1 MRTITRYVIFE
12 FVKVFILAFVGLTL
26 FMLLVGVGRTAVR
39 EGLSAG
45 PILRLVPFILP
56 ESMRFSIPASAL
68 LSACTVF
75 GRMAGEN
82 EVVAIKS
89 LGGSPWSLLGP
100 VFAMGF
106 LISVSAVWI
115 NDVAVSWG
123 RPNITRVISESI
135 EQIAYGMLQTKRNY
149 RKDGFSL
156 TVKSVQGRKLILP
169 TLTLR
174 AEDSDEVT
182 TVSAREAELRRND
195 DNTLSIFLTDAMGE
209 GSNGFEG
216 AYSGEFEYT
225 IPLET
230 ERTVGGHRSPSDYA
244 LHELSVETDRQTNRS
259 VDLEQRMATE
269 AAFQLLSADFAGLS
283 NDSWQQHDK
292 ELDFSRYRRNRLRT
306 EPWRRWANGFSCF
319 FFVLVGAPLA
329 IRKRKADFVAT
340 FFVCFLPILLVY
352 YPLMAYGTDQA
363 KSGALPQ
370 YAVWLGNVICLA
382 WSAWLVRRVI
392 RY

>member
-1 MRTITRYVIFE
+1 MRTLTRYTIYE
-12 FVKVFILAFVGLTL
+12 FLKVFLLGFMGITL
-26 FMLLVGVGRTAVR
+26 FMLLVGIGRTAVR

-56 ESMRFSIPASAL
+56 DSMRFSIPAAAL

-75 GRMAGEN
+75 GRMSGEN
-82 EVVAIKS
+82 EIVAIKS
-89 LGGSPWSLLGP
+89 IGASPWSVLAP
-100 VFAMGF
+100 VFVVGF

-123 RPNITRVISESI
+123 RPNISRVVSESI

-156 TVKSVQGRKLILP
+156 TVKSVEGRKLILP

-174 AEDSDEVT
+174 GDDTTELT
-182 TVSAREAELRRND
+182 TVSAKEAELRRND
-195 DNTLSIFLTDAMGE
+195 DNTLSILLTDAMGE
-209 GSNGFEG
+209 GPDGFEG
-216 AYSGEFEYT
+216 GFPGTFEYS
-225 IPLET
+225 IPLQS
-230 ERTVGGHRSPSDYA
+230 ERQVGGKRSPSDYA
-244 LHELSVETDRQTNRS
+244 LHELDSETEMQSRRSVE
-259 VDLEQRMATE
+259 LERRMATE
-269 AAFQLLSADFAGLS
+269 AALQLLTADTSGLTDPVWGQ
-283 NDSWQQHDK
+283 NRK
-292 ELDFSRYRRNRLRT
+292 ALNFSRYRRNRLLT

-329 IRKRKADFVAT
+329 IRKRHADFIAT

-352 YPLMAYGTDQA
+352 YPLMAYGVDQA
-363 KSGALPQ
+363 KSGDLPQ
-370 YAVWLGNVICLA
+370 YAVWLGNVICLLWA
-382 WSAWLVRRVI
+382 AWLIRRVI